1 MKGGQS
7 SLDKR
12 KKQQVST
19 LWRPISTESVHIS
32 KVMKSG
38 STDPLMNTFNSEDS
52 APDDSTGGLV
62 VRLTSGAMDNKSE
75 PEPLEGNETTPVY
88 CKTENCSENHDNT
101 TITDSNTVIQ
111 QVEDI
116 RETLTI
122 LKPNKDSEIVYKDRK
137 HSISIQVDAPLIRFI
152 KGKCLHP
159 LVQLVMT
166 FTLYVQ
172 AAGKLP
178 ATALPTA
185 TLGLTQKQ
193 IEEETGVKIILPS
206 AKGDGS
212 VVIEAASVENL
223 NRASEKITN
232 VLEQA
237 VKSPNLDYSHF
248 VSLPLAIHQELV
260 EKLEGFQKS
269 VLEEVNMMP
278 GDMDG
283 SSCDDSSDEKD
294 DNFKHLKGPNITV
307 KLKVQNNNEN
317 VGLNMDAEG
326 TKLLKSSTSSA
337 MGIDRSIFIKPQTF
351 HLTVLM
357 LKLWN
362 KDRVAMATK
371 ILKEISLKVLDA
383 LENRP
388 VSIRLRGLACM
399 KGSPPNAQ
407 VVYAP
412 IEEVSGDGR
421 LLRACRIQKQFHLN
435 LCEFIAFLLSRE
447 EWSRKC
453 RCWNNADELCLD
465 FCYEEVII
473 DAYVEA
479 GLVLEKDARHS
490 LKLHATL
497 MNARH
502 RKRKM
507 RTRRHDSFDARD
519 IFNRYGSE
527 DWGEYVIQEAHLS
540 QRFVFDESGY
550 YHCCGS
556 IPFPGSIEIE

>member
-1 MKGGQS
+1 MIACIPFSRLSRLSSSVANAFCIRLYPFQDYLCGRSLPCVSIIGGMKGGQS

-19 LWRPISTESVHIS
+19 VWRPISTESVHIS

-52 APDDSTGGLV
+52 APDDSTSGLV
-62 VRLTSGAMDNKSE
+62 VRLTSETMDNKKVTE
-75 PEPLEGNETTPVY
+75 PPEGNETIPVY
-88 CKTENCSENHDNT
+88 CKTENCSEIHDNT

-116 RETLTI
+116 RETLTV
-122 LKPNKDSEIVYKDRK
+122 LKPNKDSEIIDKDIK
-137 HSISIQVDAPLIRFI
+137 HSISIQVDVPLIRFI
-152 KGKCLHP
+152 KGKW
-159 LVQLVMT
+159 
-166 FTLYVQ
+166 
-172 AAGKLP
+172 
-178 ATALPTA
+178 
-185 TLGLTQKQ
+185 GLTQKQ

-212 VVIEAASVENL
+212 VVIEAASVENV

-269 VLEEVNMMP
+269 VLEEVNMIP
-278 GDMDG
+278 GDIDG

-294 DNFKHLKGPNITV
+294 DDSKHLKGPNTTV
-307 KLKVQNNNEN
+307 KLKAQNNNEN
-317 VGLNMDAEG
+317 VGLNMDADG

-362 KDRVAMATK
+362 KDRVALATK
-371 ILKEISLKVLDA
+371 ILK
-383 LENRP
+383 
-388 VSIRLRGLACM
+388 ACM
-399 KGSPPNAQ
+399 KGSPANAH

-421 LLRACRIQKQFHLN
+421 LLRACQ
-435 LCEFIAFLLSRE
+435 
-447 EWSRKC
+447 
-453 RCWNNADELCLD
+453 
-465 FCYEEVII
+465 VII

-502 RKRKM
+502 RKRKL
-507 RTRRHDSFDARD
+507 RTRRNDSFDARD
-519 IFNRYGSE
+519 IFKRYGSE
-527 DWGEYVIQEAHLS
+527 DWGEYAIREAHLS

-556 IPFPGSIEIE
+556 IPFLGASKLSDF

>member
-1 MKGGQS
+1 M
-7 SLDKR
+7 LY
-12 KKQQVST
+12 
-19 LWRPISTESVHIS
+19 PF
-32 KVMKSG
+32 M
-38 STDPLMNTFNSEDS
+38 
-52 APDDSTGGLV
+52 
-62 VRLTSGAMDNKSE
+62 
-75 PEPLEGNETTPVY
+75 
-88 CKTENCSENHDNT
+88 
-101 TITDSNTVIQ
+101 
-111 QVEDI
+111 
-116 RETLTI
+116 
-122 LKPNKDSEIVYKDRK
+122 
-137 HSISIQVDAPLIRFI
+137 QVDVPLIRFI
-152 KGKCLHP
+152 KGKW
-159 LVQLVMT
+159 
-166 FTLYVQ
+166 
-172 AAGKLP
+172 
-178 ATALPTA
+178 
-185 TLGLTQKQ
+185 GLTQKQ

-212 VVIEAASVENL
+212 VVIEAASVENV

-269 VLEEVNMMP
+269 VLEEVNMIP

-294 DNFKHLKGPNITV
+294 DYSKHLKGPNTTV
-307 KLKVQNNNEN
+307 KLTAQNNNEN
-317 VGLNMDAEG
+317 VGLNMDADG

-362 KDRVAMATK
+362 KDRVALATK
-371 ILKEISLKVLDA
+371 ILKDISLKVLDA

-399 KGSPPNAQ
+399 KGSPANAH
-407 VVYAP
+407 VIYAP

-421 LLRACRIQKQFHLN
+421 LLRACQ
-435 LCEFIAFLLSRE
+435 
-447 EWSRKC
+447 
-453 RCWNNADELCLD
+453 
-465 FCYEEVII
+465 VII

-479 GLVLEKDARHS
+479 GLVLVKDALHS

-502 RKRKM
+502 RKRKL
-507 RTRRHDSFDARD
+507 RTRRNDSFDARD
-519 IFNRYGSE
+519 IFKRYGSE
-527 DWGEYVIQEAHLS
+527 DWGEYAIREAHLS
-540 QRFVFDESGY
+540 QRFVFDENGY

-556 IPFPGSIEIE
+556 IPFPGSI

>member
-12 KKQQVST
+12 KKHQVST
-19 LWRPISTESVHIS
+19 IWRPISTESVHIS

-38 STDPLMNTFNSEDS
+38 STDPLMNNFNSEDS

-62 VRLTSGAMDNKSE
+62 VRLTSEAMDNKSE
-75 PEPLEGNETTPVY
+75 TEPLEGNETTPVY

-111 QVEDI
+111 QAEDI
-116 RETLTI
+116 RETLTV
-122 LKPNKDSEIVYKDRK
+122 LKPNKDSEIVDKDIK

-152 KGKCLHP
+152 KGKW
-159 LVQLVMT
+159 
-166 FTLYVQ
+166 
-172 AAGKLP
+172 
-178 ATALPTA
+178 
-185 TLGLTQKQ
+185 GLTQKQ

-212 VVIEAASVENL
+212 VVIEAASLENV

-269 VLEEVNMMP
+269 VLEEVNMIP

-294 DNFKHLKGPNITV
+294 DDSKHLKGPNTTV
-307 KLKVQNNNEN
+307 KLKAQNNNEN
-317 VGLNMDAEG
+317 VGLNMDADG

-362 KDRVAMATK
+362 KDRVALATK
-371 ILKEISLKVLDA
+371 ILKDISLKVSDA

-399 KGSPPNAQ
+399 KGSPANAH

-421 LLRACRIQKQFHLN
+421 LLRACQ
-435 LCEFIAFLLSRE
+435 
-447 EWSRKC
+447 
-453 RCWNNADELCLD
+453 
-465 FCYEEVII
+465 VII

-502 RKRKM
+502 RKRKF
-507 RTRRHDSFDARD
+507 RTRRNDSFDARD
-519 IFNRYGSE
+519 IFKRYGSE
-527 DWGEYVIQEAHLS
+527 DWGEYAIREAHLS

-556 IPFPGSIEIE
+556 IPFPGSI